1 MNNWGL
7 TREIVYRASDEG
19 GIAYPEDRLPKNI
32 DIQSSPKGLYGETGE
47 LGPNYITGICLMPP
61 RYSQNLEDGVN
72 PVTGEELESY
82 DEFQNLLKTDL
93 PALSTLTDQFG
104 LTELDEGKVV
114 VTVEDEEWSDRLS
127 NYLQDAGIKFDED
140 QLESEYEQ
148 EMNRLVQQYQK
159 QVVKTIFS
167 HLDNQDWREAERIA
181 REEGGVNDKGWN
193 TIVQAYIKH
202 RLRRGQKKLKI
213 IEMQLKQAEVKLEQ
227 ADKAEILSKFEQYVK
242 NAVQG
247 YKKIEQDELL
257 EAQRDISRAEN
268 VFKEFGSQAK
278 GKKIFRKEHKD
289 VNRLDKDVKQA
300 EQDLQ
305 QLLDK
310 LES

>member
-1 MNNWGL
+1 
-7 TREIVYRASDEG
+7 
-19 GIAYPEDRLPKNI
+19 
-32 DIQSSPKGLYGETGE
+32 
-47 LGPNYITGICLMPP
+47 
-61 RYSQNLEDGVN
+61 
-72 PVTGEELESY
+72 
-82 DEFQNLLKTDL
+82 
-93 PALSTLTDQFG
+93 
-104 LTELDEGKVV
+104 
-114 VTVEDEEWSDRLS
+114 
-127 NYLQDAGIKFDED
+127 
-140 QLESEYEQ
+140 
-148 EMNRLVQQYQK
+148 MNRLVQQYQK

-181 REEGGVNDKGWN
+181 REEGGVNDEGWN

-227 ADKAEILSKFEQYVK
+227 ADKAEILSNFEQYVK

-247 YKKIEQDELL
+247 YKKIEQDEIL

-268 VFKEFGSQAK
+268 AFKQFGSQSK
-278 GKKIFRKEHKD
+278 GKKIFRKEHED

-300 EQDLQ
+300 EQDLR
-305 QLLDK
+305 QLLNK